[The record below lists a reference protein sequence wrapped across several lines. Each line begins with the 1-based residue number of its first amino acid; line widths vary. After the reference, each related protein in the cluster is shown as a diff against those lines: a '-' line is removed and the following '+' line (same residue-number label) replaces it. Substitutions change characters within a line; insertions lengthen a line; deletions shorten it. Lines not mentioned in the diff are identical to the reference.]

1 MEGKHYFRQRHV
13 YIVYEFASCRREVL
27 VAPAKIYR
35 NYDELKKDLAAV
47 FPTSRSL
54 LKYIR
59 NHCQKTSKHRP
70 RTPAGVPRCRR
81 ECLHIQRTRIDC
93 PVFTRYATKKETET
107 KMCETK
113 TPETKESKLD
123 FPVDEL

>member
-1 MEGKHYFRQRHV
+1 MAGKHYFRQRQV
-13 YIVYEFASCRREVL
+13 YIVYEFASSRREVI
-27 VAPAKIYR
+27 VSQPKIYR
-35 NYDELKKDLAAV
+35 SYDDLKKDLGDV
-47 FPTSRSL
+47 FPTGRSL
-54 LKYIR
+54 LKFIR
-59 NHCQKTSKHRP
+59 NHCERTAKHLP
-70 RTPAGVPRCRR
+70 RTPAGVPSRRR